1 MTTRKHVDFI
11 ERSVEKTHIWL
22 RDMAFELGTEDEAEA
37 YRALRAVLHT
47 LRDRLTVDE
56 AAQLAAQ
63 LPLLVRGVFYDGW
76 DPSRTP
82 ARYHDA
88 PGFLDRVRAEA
99 RLAGHTEAS
108 YAVSAAARV
117 LRTHVSEGE
126 LNDVTAVLPE
136 PIRSLFAERPTVPA
150 RPAVR

>member
-1 MTTRKHVDFI
+1 MTTRKHVDFM

-22 RDMAFELGTEDEAEA
+22 RDMA
-37 YRALRAVLHT
+37 
-47 LRDRLTVDE
+47 
-56 AAQLAAQ
+56 
-63 LPLLVRGVFYDGW
+63 
-76 DPSRTP
+76 
-82 ARYHDA
+82 
-88 PGFLDRVRAEA
+88 
-99 RLAGHTEAS
+99 